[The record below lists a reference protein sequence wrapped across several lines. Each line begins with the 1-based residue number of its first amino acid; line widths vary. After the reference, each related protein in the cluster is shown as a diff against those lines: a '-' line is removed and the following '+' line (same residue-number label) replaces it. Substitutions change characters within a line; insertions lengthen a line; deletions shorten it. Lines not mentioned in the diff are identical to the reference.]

1 MDYKNRV
8 LNNARAYL
16 GPNVKLFPS
25 TRKGKKWMIEKPDGT
40 RVHFGASGYQDYT
53 QHQDKERQKNYL
65 RRSAG
70 IQGNWKANKYSP
82 NSLSRAILWM

>member
-16 GPNVKLFPS
+16 GPNVKLYAS

-53 QHQDKERQKNYL
+53 QHQDNIRQQNYL

-70 IQGNWKANKYSP
+70 IQGDWKTDKYSP
-82 NSLSRAILWM
+82 NNLSRSILWM